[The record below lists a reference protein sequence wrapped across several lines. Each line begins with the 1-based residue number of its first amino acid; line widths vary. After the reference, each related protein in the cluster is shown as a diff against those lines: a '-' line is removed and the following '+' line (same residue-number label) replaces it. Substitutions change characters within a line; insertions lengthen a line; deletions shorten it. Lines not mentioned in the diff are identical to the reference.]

1 MPILT
6 PETVLPKAVTFYII
20 YQMKKTLLLAQAYA
34 EVSCFVHFW
43 GHTTHH

>member
-20 YQMKKTLLLAQAYA
+20 HQMKKPCLAQAYA